1 MDAHD
6 TVVAL
11 RAHKRDLARGERA
24 WRHFAAGVLCGI
36 AALALAF
43 VITAAWGTR

>member
-24 WRHFAAGVLCGI
+24 WRHFAAGVLCGV
-36 AALALAF
+36 AALVLVF
-43 VITAAWGTR
+43 VFSAWGTR

>member
-11 RAHKRDLARGERA
+11 RAHKRELARGELA

-36 AALALAF
+36 AALTLVFVLTALWSA
-43 VITAAWGTR
+43 R

>member
-11 RAHKRDLARGERA
+11 RAHRRELARDRRA
-24 WRHFAAGVLCGI
+24 WRHFAAGVLAGI
-36 AALALAF
+36 AALSIVFVLAA
-43 VITAAWGTR
+43 IWSPR

>member
-11 RAHKRDLARGERA
+11 RAHRREMARERSA
-24 WRHFAAGVLCGI
+24 WHHFVAGVLCGI
-36 AALALAF
+36 AALVLVFLVFAL
-43 VITAAWGTR
+43 WGSR